1 MRKKLPKIPDSELEI
16 MKIVWASNEPL
27 SSTQIIDSLPKKNS
41 WKRSTIL
48 TLITRLA
55 NKGALSADKEG
66 NSFLYS
72 PLISEKDIQ
81 NIETKNFINK
91 MFSGNPGS
99 LVATLCSSIKLS
111 EEDIAE
117 LRKFLDGGKKND

>member
-1 MRKKLPKIPDSELEI
+1 MRKKLPKIPDSELQI
-16 MKIVWASNEPL
+16 MKIVWASTEPL

-48 TLITRLA
+48 TLLTRLT
-55 NKGALSADKEG
+55 NKGVLLADKEG

-81 NIETKNFINK
+81 KLETKNFINK